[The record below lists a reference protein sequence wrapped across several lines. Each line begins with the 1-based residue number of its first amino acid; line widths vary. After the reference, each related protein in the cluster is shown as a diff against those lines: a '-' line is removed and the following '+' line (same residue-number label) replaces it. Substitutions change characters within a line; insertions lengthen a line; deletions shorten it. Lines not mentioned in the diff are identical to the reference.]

1 MIILHK
7 TSILLLS
14 NKKPFGPSKALGL
27 CFTLLKKINSGWN
40 CEYKI
45 YASDSAQK
53 ILIEF
58 QHFSMLGCDT
68 QNMTI
73 IDDKTG
79 RSGNHSNFVIDRQ

>member
-1 MIILHK
+1 MQI
-7 TSILLLS
+7 
-14 NKKPFGPSKALGL
+14 
-27 CFTLLKKINSGWN
+27 SGWN

-45 YASDSAQK
+45 YASDNTQK

-58 QHFSMLGCDT
+58 QHFSLLGCDT

-79 RSGNHSNFVIDRQ
+79 RSGKHSKFIFFSSKSQRLE